1 MIKKCWIFSELVVYI
16 LTISKKIIGKWGQ
29 KPRFFVKENR
39 MQNKHPLEDM
49 LTPAINQL
57 GFDVVRI
64 LTIGQKNPTLQIM
77 IERKDGKDIVVDDC
91 ATVSRAV
98 SDILDEKDPIKD
110 QYNLEVSSPGLD
122 RPLTKAEHFQ
132 RFAGYEAKIETSVE
146 VDARKRF
153 KGRILSLDDKKNIH
167 FDMDGKEW
175 IIPFDAVS
183 KAKLL
188 ITDEL
193 LAKYAEN
200 HPEIEL

>member
-1 MIKKCWIFSELVVYI
+1 
-16 LTISKKIIGKWGQ
+16 
-29 KPRFFVKENR
+29 
-39 MQNKHPLEDM
+39 MQSKHPLQDM
-49 LTPAINQL
+49 LEPEINRL

-77 IERKDGKDIVVDDC
+77 IERKDRTDIVVEDC

-98 SDILDEKDPIKD
+98 SEILDEKDPIKD

-122 RPLTKAEHFQ
+122 RPLTTLEHFQ
-132 RFAGYEAKIETSVE
+132 RFAGYEAKIETSSE

-153 KGRILSLDDKKNIH
+153 KGKIISIDDGENIH
-167 FDMDGKEW
+167 FEMDDKEW
-175 IIPFDAVS
+175 VIPFASVS

-193 LAKYAEN
+193 LAKYAET

>member
-1 MIKKCWIFSELVVYI
+1 MVYV
-16 LTISKKIIGKWGQ
+16 LTISGKIIGKWGQ
-29 KPRFFVKENR
+29 KPRFFVKEKM

-49 LTPAINQL
+49 LTPVINQL

-77 IERKDGKDIVVDDC
+77 IERKDRTDIVVDDC
-91 ATVSRAV
+91 AMVSRAV

-153 KGRILSLDDKKNIH
+153 KGRILSLDDKENIH

-175 IIPFDAVS
+175 VIPFEAVS

-193 LAKYAEN
+193 LAKYAET

>member
-1 MIKKCWIFSELVVYI
+1 
-16 LTISKKIIGKWGQ
+16 
-29 KPRFFVKENR
+29 

-49 LTPAINQL
+49 LTPVINQL

-153 KGRILSLDDKKNIH
+153 KGRILSLDDKENIH

-175 IIPFDAVS
+175 VIPFEAVS

>member
-1 MIKKCWIFSELVVYI
+1 MCGIYI
-16 LTISKKIIGKWGQ
+16 DNIGKNYWKVGS
-29 KPRFFVKENR
+29 KPRFFVKEKM

-49 LTPAINQL
+49 LTPVINQL

-77 IERKDGKDIVVDDC
+77 IERKDRTDIVVDDC

-122 RPLTKAEHFQ
+122 RPLTKAEHFH

-153 KGRILSLDDKKNIH
+153 KGRILSLDDKENIH

-175 IIPFDAVS
+175 VIPFEAVS

-193 LAKYAEN
+193 LAKYAET

>member
-1 MIKKCWIFSELVVYI
+1 MCGICIDN
-16 LTISKKIIGKWGQ
+16 IGKNYWKVGS
-29 KPRFFVKENR
+29 KPRFFVKEKR
-39 MQNKHPLEDM
+39 MQNKYPLEDM
-49 LTPAINQL
+49 LTPVINQL

-77 IERKDGKDIVVDDC
+77 IERKDRTDIVVDDC

-153 KGRILSLDDKKNIH
+153 KGRILSLDDKENIH

-175 IIPFDAVS
+175 VIPFEAVS

-193 LAKYAEN
+193 LAKYAET

>member
-1 MIKKCWIFSELVVYI
+1 MCGICIDN
-16 LTISKKIIGKWGQ
+16 IGKNYWKVGS
-29 KPRFFVKENR
+29 KPRFFVKEKR

-49 LTPAINQL
+49 LTPVINQL

-77 IERKDGKDIVVDDC
+77 IERKDRTDIVVDDC

-132 RFAGYEAKIETSVE
+132 RFAGYETKIETSVE

-153 KGRILSLDDKKNIH
+153 KGRILSLDDKENIH

-175 IIPFDAVS
+175 VIPFEAVS

-193 LAKYAEN
+193 LAKYAET

>member
-1 MIKKCWIFSELVVYI
+1 MCGICIDN
-16 LTISKKIIGKWGQ
+16 IGKNYWKVGS
-29 KPRFFVKENR
+29 KPRFFVKEKR

-49 LTPAINQL
+49 LTPVINQL

-77 IERKDGKDIVVDDC
+77 IERKDRTDIVVDDC

-132 RFAGYEAKIETSVE
+132 RFVGYEAKIETSVE

-153 KGRILSLDDKKNIH
+153 KGRILSLDDKENIH

-175 IIPFDAVS
+175 VIPFEAVS

-193 LAKYAEN
+193 LAKYAET

>member
-1 MIKKCWIFSELVVYI
+1 
-16 LTISKKIIGKWGQ
+16 
-29 KPRFFVKENR
+29 

-49 LTPAINQL
+49 LTPVINQL

-77 IERKDGKDIVVDDC
+77 IERKDRTDIVVDDC

-98 SDILDEKDPIKD
+98 SEVLDEKDPIKD

-146 VDARKRF
+146 VDTRKRF
-153 KGRILSLDDKKNIH
+153 KGRILSLDDKENIH

-175 IIPFDAVS
+175 IIPFEAVS

>member
-1 MIKKCWIFSELVVYI
+1 MLYV
-16 LTISKKIIGKWGQ
+16 LTISGKIIGKWGQ
-29 KPRFFVKENR
+29 KPRFFVKEKR

-49 LTPAINQL
+49 LTPVINQL

-77 IERKDGKDIVVDDC
+77 IERKDRTDIVVDDC

-122 RPLTKAEHFQ
+122 RPLTKAEHFH

-153 KGRILSLDDKKNIH
+153 KGRILSLDDKENIH

-175 IIPFDAVS
+175 VIPFEAVS

-193 LAKYAEN
+193 LAKYAET